1 MKRAVWLALLVLA
14 GCSKKDT
21 PKTEPV
27 ASASASAVV
36 APSAS
41 GSSGSGGG
49 KGRKHEDRH
58 EQAAPAALKLDV
70 TIAGEKK
77 TWAKDSFDK
86 TAKFS
91 AGATANDGENRDTWS
106 LRDLAHTLVGPNAR
120 VTAVLGDETYPIDQ
134 AAWSN
139 ADKTPIVHTTRRGTF
154 KFRWADKAGKW
165 GEAEVNDVSGLEIA
179 K

>member
-1 MKRAVWLALLVLA
+1 MKRALWLVLVLA
-14 GCSKKDT
+14 SAACSKKDT

-27 ASASASAVV
+27 ASASAPVV

-41 GSSGSGGG
+41 ASSGSGGG

-58 EQAAPAALKLDV
+58 EQAAPATLKLDV
-70 TIAGEKK
+70 TVAGEKK

-86 TAKFS
+86 TPKLS

-106 LRDLAHTLVGPNAR
+106 LRELAHTLVGPNAR
-120 VTAVLGDETYPIDQ
+120 VTAVLGDDKVAIDQ
-134 AAWSN
+134 AAWN
-139 ADKTPIVHTTRRGTF
+139 DANKTPIVHTTRRGTL

-165 GEAEVNDVSGLEIA
+165 GEAEVSDVSGLEIA